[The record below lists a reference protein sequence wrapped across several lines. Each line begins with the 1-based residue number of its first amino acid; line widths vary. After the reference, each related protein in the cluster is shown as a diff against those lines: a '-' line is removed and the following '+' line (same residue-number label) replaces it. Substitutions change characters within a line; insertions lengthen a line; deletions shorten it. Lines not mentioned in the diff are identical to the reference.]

1 MANYIFRRLMLAS
14 LTLLMVTI
22 LVFGLMRAMPGS
34 PLTLNLEDPSRQLRK
49 EDIELLKEQYGLN
62 KPWYVAYVGW
72 LGNVLQGDLSESF
85 HLHKD
90 VTVLIG
96 ERIGPTLL
104 LSLTSM
110 FLTYVLSM
118 PIGLYSSVRHGQY
131 DERTLST
138 ILYML
143 YSLPS
148 FVTALLLQS
157 YLSYRL
163 GWFPLKGMY
172 DSLLFPTLSWSEK
185 IGHVAW
191 HCVLPVFCYTY
202 ASWAYYSRFI
212 RANMA
217 EALQQD
223 YVRTARAKGVGPLR
237 VVMRHAFRNTMI
249 PMATLIGLSFPA
261 LLSGS
266 VILERIFTWPGM
278 GQLFFESILSQDYN
292 VIMGLTLVFSVMT
305 MLGTLLADIMY
316 AIVDPRISYH

>member
-1 MANYIFRRLMLAS
+1 MANYIFRRLMLAC
-14 LTLLMVTI
+14 LTLLCVTV

-34 PLTLNLEDPSRQLRK
+34 PLTLNLEDTSRQLRK
-49 EDIELLKEQYGLN
+49 EDIEQLKEQYGLN
-62 KPWYVAYVGW
+62 KPWYVAYVHW
-72 LGNVLQGDLSESF
+72 LGDLATGDLGDSF
-85 HLHKD
+85 LTNKD
-90 VTVLIG
+90 VTLVIG

-110 FLTYVLSM
+110 LLTYVLSM
-118 PIGLYSSVRHGQY
+118 PMGLYSSVRHGKY

-172 DSLLFPTLSWSEK
+172 DSLLFPQMSIPEK
-185 IGHVAW
+185 VMHVAW

-278 GQLFFESILSQDYN
+278 GQLFFESILNQDYN
-292 VIMGLTLVFSVMT
+292 VIMGLTLVFSIMT
-305 MLGTLLADIMY
+305 LLGTLLADIMY

>member
-1 MANYIFRRLMLAS
+1 MANYIFRRMMLAC
-14 LTLLMVTI
+14 LTLLLVTI

-34 PLTLNLEDPSRQLRK
+34 PLTLNLEDTSRQLRK
-49 EDIELLKEQYGLN
+49 EDIEQLKEQYGLN
-62 KPWYVAYVGW
+62 KPWYVAYVHW
-72 LGNVLQGDLSESF
+72 LGDLATGDLGDSF
-85 HLHKD
+85 LTNKD
-90 VTVLIG
+90 VTVVIG

-110 FLTYVLSM
+110 LLTYVLSM
-118 PIGLYSSVRHGQY
+118 PMGLYSSVRHGKY

-172 DSLLFPTLSWSEK
+172 DSLLFPQLSIPEK
-185 IGHVAW
+185 VVHVAW

-278 GQLFFESILSQDYN
+278 GQLFFESILNQDYN
-292 VIMGLTLVFSVMT
+292 VIMGLTLVFSIMT
-305 MLGTLLADIMY
+305 LLGTLLADIMY

>member
-1 MANYIFRRLMLAS
+1 MLAC
-14 LTLLMVTI
+14 LTLLLVTI

-34 PLTLNLEDPSRQLRK
+34 PLTLNLEDTSRELRK
-49 EDIELLKEQYGLN
+49 EDIEQLKEQYGLN
-62 KPWYVAYVGW
+62 KPWYVAYVHW
-72 LGNVLQGDLSESF
+72 LGDLATGDLGDSF
-85 HLHKD
+85 LTHKD
-90 VTVLIG
+90 VTVVIG

-110 FLTYVLSM
+110 LLTYVLSM
-118 PIGLYSSVRHGQY
+118 PMGLYSSVRHGKY

-172 DSLLFPTLSWSEK
+172 DSLLFPQLSIPEK
-185 IGHVAW
+185 IMHVAW
-191 HCVLPVFCYTY
+191 HCMLPVFCYTY

-237 VVMRHAFRNTMI
+237 VVMHHAFRNTMI

-278 GQLFFESILSQDYN
+278 GQLFFESILNQDYN

-305 MLGTLLADIMY
+305 LLGTLLADIMY

>member
-1 MANYIFRRLMLAS
+1 MANYIFRRLMLAC
-14 LTLLMVTI
+14 LTLLLVTI

-34 PLTLNLEDPSRQLRK
+34 PLTLNLEDTSRELRK
-49 EDIELLKEQYGLN
+49 EDIEQLKEQYGLN
-62 KPWYVAYVGW
+62 KPWYVAYVHW
-72 LGNVLQGDLSESF
+72 LGDLATGDLGDSF
-85 HLHKD
+85 LTHKD
-90 VTVLIG
+90 VTVVIG

-110 FLTYVLSM
+110 LLTYVLSM
-118 PIGLYSSVRHGQY
+118 PMGLYSSVRHGKY

-172 DSLLFPTLSWSEK
+172 DSLLFPQLSIPEK
-185 IGHVAW
+185 IMHVAW
-191 HCVLPVFCYTY
+191 HCMLPVFCYTY

-237 VVMRHAFRNTMI
+237 VVMHHAFRNTMI

-278 GQLFFESILSQDYN
+278 GQLFFESILNQDYN
-292 VIMGLTLVFSVMT
+292 VIMGLTLVFSIMT
-305 MLGTLLADIMY
+305 LLGTLLADIMY

>member
-1 MANYIFRRLMLAS
+1 MANYILRRLMLAC
-14 LTLLMVTI
+14 LTLLLVTV

-34 PLTLNLEDPSRQLRK
+34 PLTLNLEDTSRELRK
-49 EDIELLKEQYGLN
+49 EDIEQLKEQYGLN
-62 KPWYVAYVGW
+62 KPWYVAYVHW
-72 LGNVLQGDLSESF
+72 LGDLATGDLGDSF
-85 HLHKD
+85 LTHKD
-90 VTVLIG
+90 VTVVIG

-110 FLTYVLSM
+110 LLTYVLSM
-118 PIGLYSSVRHGQY
+118 PMGLYSSVRHGKY

-138 ILYML
+138 VLYML

-172 DSLLFPTLSWSEK
+172 DSLLFPQLSIPEK
-185 IGHVAW
+185 VVHVAW

-237 VVMRHAFRNTMI
+237 VVMHHAFRNTMI

-278 GQLFFESILSQDYN
+278 GQLFFESILNQDYN
-292 VIMGLTLVFSVMT
+292 VIMGLTLVFGVMT
-305 MLGTLLADIMY
+305 LLGTLLADIMY

>member
-1 MANYIFRRLMLAS
+1 MLAC
-14 LTLLMVTI
+14 LTLLLVTI

-34 PLTLNLEDPSRQLRK
+34 PLTLNLEDTSRELRK
-49 EDIELLKEQYGLN
+49 EDIEQLKEQYGLN
-62 KPWYVAYVGW
+62 KPWYVAYVHW
-72 LGNVLQGDLSESF
+72 LGDLATGDLGDSF
-85 HLHKD
+85 LTHKD
-90 VTVLIG
+90 VTVVIG

-110 FLTYVLSM
+110 LLTYVLSM
-118 PIGLYSSVRHGQY
+118 PMGLYSSVRHGKY

-172 DSLLFPTLSWSEK
+172 DSLLFPQLSIPEK
-185 IGHVAW
+185 VVHVAW
-191 HCVLPVFCYTY
+191 HCMLPVFCYTY

-237 VVMRHAFRNTMI
+237 VVMHHAFRNTMI

-278 GQLFFESILSQDYN
+278 GQLFFESILNQDYN

-305 MLGTLLADIMY
+305 LLGTLLADIMY

>member
-118 PIGLYSSVRHGQY
+118 PIGLYSSVRHGKY
-131 DERTLST
+131 
-138 ILYML
+138 
-143 YSLPS
+143 
-148 FVTALLLQS
+148 
-157 YLSYRL
+157 
-163 GWFPLKGMY
+163 
-172 DSLLFPTLSWSEK
+172 
-185 IGHVAW
+185 GHW
-191 HCVLPVFCYTY
+191 
-202 ASWAYYSRFI
+202 RFENHFT
-212 RANMA
+212 R
-217 EALQQD
+217 
-223 YVRTARAKGVGPLR
+223 VG
-237 VVMRHAFRNTMI
+237 ADD
-249 PMATLIGLSFPA
+249 
-261 LLSGS
+261 
-266 VILERIFTWPGM
+266 
-278 GQLFFESILSQDYN
+278 LSQVAAAPRADTDEIHR
-292 VIMGLTLVFSVMT
+292 VLLCVFEDGFARLQVFHHYSPVLSRRNIHGCIKPGDELFQFFQVSSSLFLHRSVNKFPFNGGRKHCLKAIT
-305 MLGTLLADIMY
+305 KDQFCLGPGRQLDGKPHPCLG
-316 AIVDPRISYH
+316 VR

>member
-1 MANYIFRRLMLAS
+1 MANYILRRLMLAC
-14 LTLLMVTI
+14 LTLLLVTV

-34 PLTLNLEDPSRQLRK
+34 PLTLNLEDTSRELRK
-49 EDIELLKEQYGLN
+49 EDIEQLKEQYGLN
-62 KPWYVAYVGW
+62 KPWYVAYVHW
-72 LGNVLQGDLSESF
+72 LGDLATGDLGDSF
-85 HLHKD
+85 LTHKD
-90 VTVLIG
+90 VTVVIG

-110 FLTYVLSM
+110 LLTYVLSM
-118 PIGLYSSVRHGQY
+118 PMGLYSSVRHGKY

-138 ILYML
+138 VLYML

-172 DSLLFPTLSWSEK
+172 DSLLFPQLSIPEK
-185 IGHVAW
+185 VVHVAW

-237 VVMRHAFRNTMI
+237 VVMHHAFRNTMI

-266 VILERIFTWPGM
+266 VILERIF
-278 GQLFFESILSQDYN
+278 
-292 VIMGLTLVFSVMT
+292 
-305 MLGTLLADIMY
+305 
-316 AIVDPRISYH
+316 

>member
-1 MANYIFRRLMLAS
+1 MANYILRRLMLAC
-14 LTLLMVTI
+14 LTLLLVTV

-34 PLTLNLEDPSRQLRK
+34 PLTLNLEDTSRELRK
-49 EDIELLKEQYGLN
+49 EDIEQLKEQYGLN
-62 KPWYVAYVGW
+62 KPWYVAYVHW
-72 LGNVLQGDLSESF
+72 LGDLATGDLGDSF
-85 HLHKD
+85 LTHKD
-90 VTVLIG
+90 VTVVIG

-110 FLTYVLSM
+110 LLTYVLSM
-118 PIGLYSSVRHGQY
+118 PMGLYSSVRHGKY

-138 ILYML
+138 VLYML

-172 DSLLFPTLSWSEK
+172 DSLLFPQLSIPEK
-185 IGHVAW
+185 VVHVAW

-237 VVMRHAFRNTMI
+237 VVMHHAFRNTMI

-278 GQLFFESILSQDYN
+278 GQLFFESILNQDYN

-305 MLGTLLADIMY
+305 LLGTLLADIMY

>member
-1 MANYIFRRLMLAS
+1 MANYIFRRLMLAC
-14 LTLLMVTI
+14 LTLLLVTI

-34 PLTLNLEDPSRQLRK
+34 PLTLNLEDTSRELRK
-49 EDIELLKEQYGLN
+49 EDIEQLKEQYGLN
-62 KPWYVAYVGW
+62 KPWYVAYVHW
-72 LGNVLQGDLSESF
+72 LGDLATGDLGDSF
-85 HLHKD
+85 LTHKD
-90 VTVLIG
+90 VTVVIG

-110 FLTYVLSM
+110 LLTYVLSM
-118 PIGLYSSVRHGQY
+118 PMGLYSSVRHGKY

-172 DSLLFPTLSWSEK
+172 DSLLFPQLSIPEK
-185 IGHVAW
+185 VVHVAW
-191 HCVLPVFCYTY
+191 HCMLPVFCYTY

-237 VVMRHAFRNTMI
+237 VVMHHAFRNTMI

-278 GQLFFESILSQDYN
+278 GQLFFESILNQDYN

-305 MLGTLLADIMY
+305 LLGTLLADIMY

>member
-1 MANYIFRRLMLAS
+1 MANYIFRRLMLAC
-14 LTLLMVTI
+14 LTLLLVTI

-34 PLTLNLEDPSRQLRK
+34 PLTLNLEDTSRQLRK
-49 EDIELLKEQYGLN
+49 EDIEQLKEQYGLN
-62 KPWYVAYVGW
+62 KPWYVAYVHW
-72 LGNVLQGDLSESF
+72 LGDLATGDLGDSF
-85 HLHKD
+85 LTNKD
-90 VTVLIG
+90 VTVVIG

-110 FLTYVLSM
+110 LLTYVLSM
-118 PIGLYSSVRHGQY
+118 PMGLYSSVRHGKY

-172 DSLLFPTLSWSEK
+172 DSLLFPQLSIPEK
-185 IGHVAW
+185 VVHVAW

-278 GQLFFESILSQDYN
+278 GQLFFESILNQDYN
-292 VIMGLTLVFSVMT
+292 VIMGLTLVFSIMT
-305 MLGTLLADIMY
+305 LLGTLLADIMY